1 MKKISGELRKTIGD
15 AVAKD
20 ERTQKQISKDAG
32 VKHSHLYQI
41 LNGTKQKVTPIAEA
55 LCKTLGINPED
66 YNGGRKRTKRTK
78 IKASEYRFND
88 LNGMLSKHIKYQ
100 AKVMAIKVLQD
111 SVKKLE
117 VEIGER

>member
-1 MKKISGELRKTIGD
+1 MKKISGELRKAIGE

-55 LCKTLGINPED
+55 LCETLGINPDD
-66 YNGGRKRTKRTK
+66 YNGGRTRKKTRKTNKHTLSVNQDKILDDYIDYKAK
-78 IKASEYRFND
+78 IKVVDILSA
-88 LNGMLSKHIKYQ
+88 ML
-100 AKVMAIKVLQD
+100 
-111 SVKKLE
+111 KKLE
-117 VEIGER
+117 AEIGKG